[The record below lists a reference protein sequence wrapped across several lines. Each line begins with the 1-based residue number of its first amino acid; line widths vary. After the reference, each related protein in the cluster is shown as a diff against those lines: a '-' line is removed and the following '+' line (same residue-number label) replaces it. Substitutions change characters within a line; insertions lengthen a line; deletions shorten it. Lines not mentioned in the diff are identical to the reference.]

1 METPS
6 GPPVREKVHS
16 RSRGGAAARRGGRTA
31 LRIIQV
37 TRCCHWYFTS
47 SLSRRFAQT
56 TMGSIHRRN
65 KQLGKPTADGATS
78 HSLQSPYKDFVYAV
92 MADYITAIIV
102 LCQYPRPI
110 LCHVGQP
117 CPGLD
122 KSPTRAKCLLF
133 ARICCRCISEPLVN
147 LVQCRREH
155 AEDLSVAG
163 ELQGMPFGD
172 EEYPPLSRLQ

>member
-47 SLSRRFAQT
+47 SLSRRFRAYHH
-56 TMGSIHRRN
+56 GFRPPE
-65 KQLGKPTADGATS
+65 KQVTQEANSTRYHL
-78 HSLQSPYKDFVYAV
+78 SLQSPYKDFVYAV
-92 MADYITAIIV
+92 MADYITATIV

-110 LCHVGQP
+110 LCHVRQP

-122 KSPTRAKCLLF
+122 KSPTHAKLLLF